1 VTQGKRVLVSGAG
14 GFIGRWSVPALLRL
28 GYEVHAVLSGKA
40 SRDVPPQLRG
50 AKPHFADLLDDSAI
64 DELTREVRPTHL
76 LHFAWIATPG
86 VYWNSEENFRWL
98 AASERLLRSFR
109 AQGGSRVMMAGTC
122 AEYDWSRVEV
132 CDELSSPLAKT
143 KAATLRGAGATRHDA
158 ATAASD
164 VATAASDAATA
175 ASDAATA
182 ASDAAT
188 AANNAVTATS
198 DAAAAVTRYAAC
210 KIALQAILADFGRE
224 ERLSTAWGRIFFQFG
239 PHEHP
244 DRLVP
249 SVIRNLLLNREAPCS
264 HGRQIR
270 SFLHVAD
277 VGEAFAAVLD
287 SELEG
292 PVNIGSDERVSLADL
307 VDRIGRQIGRPEL
320 LRLGARPAPP
330 GEPSL
335 LVPEIHRLR
344 DEARWRPRF
353 TLNEALGDTIAWW
366 RGRLLDPAGAARHE

>member
-1 VTQGKRVLVSGAG
+1 MHAKRVLVSGAG
-14 GFIGRWSVPALLRL
+14 GFIGRWSVPALLRS
-28 GYEVHAVLSGKA
+28 GYEVHAVLSGNA
-40 SRDVPPQLRG
+40 SREVPKELRG
-50 AKPHFADLLDDSAI
+50 AKIHFADLLDDSAI
-64 DELTREVRPTHL
+64 DELTSEVRPSHL

-86 VYWNSEENFRWL
+86 AYWNSAENFRWV

-109 AQGGSRVMMAGTC
+109 AHGGRRVMMAGSC

-132 CDELSSPLAKT
+132 CDERSSPLAKA
-143 KAATLRGAGATRHDA
+143 KAAD
-158 ATAASD
+158 ATAAVS
-164 VATAASDAATA
+164 
-175 ASDAATA
+175 
-182 ASDAAT
+182 
-188 AANNAVTATS
+188 
-198 DAAAAVTRYAAC
+198 RYAAC
-210 KIALQAILADFGRE
+210 KIALQTILADFGRE
-224 ERLSTAWGRIFFQFG
+224 EHLSTAWGRIFFQFG

-249 SVIRNLLLNREAPCS
+249 SVICNLLLNREAPCS

-307 VDRIGRQIGRPEL
+307 VDRIGRQIGRSEL

-330 GEPSL
+330 REPSL

-344 DEARWRPRF
+344 DEAQWRPRF
-353 TLNEALGDTIAWW
+353 TLNEALSNTIAWW
-366 RGRLLDPAGAARHE
+366 RGRLLDHAGAARRE